1 MRRWLVSLA
10 MVASLTA
17 IASTPALAD
26 SSSGGTNTTLL
37 SFDLSDN
44 GGAPSASG
52 GVFNVKVDVLPEGT
66 AGYVRTV
73 AISPNDSGVPNLVC
87 KFRAISNSRVACG
100 FNFTAPG
107 NWTIKAQY
115 APDPTIPDPV
125 TAVGTTV
132 LRVGS

>member
-10 MVASLTA
+10 MVVSVVAVA
-17 IASTPALAD
+17 TPAVAD
-26 SSSGGTNTTLL
+26 SSSSSAPTPLL

-44 GGAPSASG
+44 GGAPSVSG

-66 AGYVRTV
+66 GGFVRTV
-73 AISPNDSGVPNLVC
+73 AISPSDAGVPNLVC
-87 KFRAISNSRVACG
+87 RFRAVNNSRVICG
-100 FNFTAPG
+100 FNFTVPG

-115 APDPTIPDPV
+115 APDPTVPDPV

>member
-10 MVASLTA
+10 MIVSLTA
-17 IASTPALAD
+17 IGAAPALA
-26 SSSGGTNTTLL
+26 SSGPSPLL

-87 KFRAISNSRVACG
+87 RFRAVSDSRVLCG

-115 APDPTIPDPV
+115 APDPTVPNPV